1 MAVKITPVEKDQ
13 MLVQI
18 NASREKLSRAYAVAQ
33 EHNTQVWAQQAETK
47 LYTMLWKSYWVRY
60 ALLCA
65 A

>member
-1 MAVKITPVEKDQ
+1 MAVKITQVEKDR

-18 NASREKLSRAYAVAQ
+18 NSSRDKLSRAYAVAQ
-33 EHNTQVWAQQAETK
+33 DHSSQAWAQQAEAQM
-47 LYTMLWKSYWVRY
+47 YTMLWKSYWVRY